1 MREIKTLRWIE
12 KLSHAGGAAAGI
24 CILLMTAL
32 ILIEIIIRAAAGAS
46 ILIAEEYSAYL
57 LASFGT
63 LALAYTFKSGG
74 HIRVDL
80 VLSKLSGRGRGYV
93 NLGCTVIAFF
103 IFVFAAY
110 ETWGLFY
117 GSWLSK
123 ETSMYYSKTRL
134 WLPQFPIVLGTGLMA
149 LQLLASVVDQ
159 IQSLGTTGRE
169 APRLDRG

>member
-1 MREIKTLRWIE
+1 MKPFRLIE
-12 KLSHAGGAAAGI
+12 KLSHAGGAAAGV

-32 ILIEIIIRAAAGAS
+32 ILIEIIIRAASGAS

-93 NLGCTVIAFF
+93 NLGCTVIALF

-117 GSWLSK
+117 GSWLSQ
-123 ETSMYYSKTRL
+123 ETSITRL
-134 WLPQFPIVLGTGLMA
+134 WLPQLPIVLGTGLMA
-149 LQLLASVVDQ
+149 LQLLASVADQ
-159 IQSLGTTGRE
+159 IQSVGKTGRE

>member
-1 MREIKTLRWIE
+1 
-12 KLSHAGGAAAGI
+12 
-24 CILLMTAL
+24 
-32 ILIEIIIRAAAGAS
+32 
-46 ILIAEEYSAYL
+46 
-57 LASFGT
+57 
-63 LALAYTFKSGG
+63 
-74 HIRVDL
+74 

-93 NLGCTVIAFF
+93 NLGCTVIALF

-117 GSWLSK
+117 GSWLSQ

-149 LQLLASVVDQ
+149 LQLLASVADQ